1 MVLLTITASILEALE
16 KTQSLGLEKVKRDTK
31 EKGDGEDEDDGF
43 DDSER
48 TTREHGDKGIQTEH
62 ESAEKRAEKKST
74 EPSLMYPRLGNP
86 ISHGQIVELS
96 QEMKARKLQPYRLE
110 DLLKG
115 ARVFV
120 PPAPPKPEPTLEYKA
135 LMARLRRDEEA
146 RSYERMTN
154 PPPPMETFSQRFP
167 AASAARAFLCSHPN
181 INTPDPDDDGIAY
194 VDIHRQVTLILNVL
208 ISIFACAAAIWIA
221 AKWWSTPARLALS
234 MSGSALVGVAE
245 VVVYSGYLR
254 RVGEAKGKEKKIKEI
269 KEIVK
274 TWAVGAGIST
284 EELTGESSINI
295 ESKEDKTRLRP
306 RERKSTRDVS

>member
-16 KTQSLGLEKVKRDTK
+16 KIQSLGLDRVERDTK
-31 EKGDGEDEDDGF
+31 EKGDGEDDGF
-43 DDSER
+43 DDNEH
-48 TTREHGDKGIQTEH
+48 TTRENGEKGMQAEH
-62 ESAEKRAEKKST
+62 ESAEKREENKFT
-74 EPSLMYPRLGNP
+74 EPSLMDPKLGNP

-96 QEMKARKLQPYRLE
+96 QDMKARKLQPCRLE

-120 PPAPPKPEPTLEYKA
+120 PPPPRKPEPTLEYKA

-167 AASAARAFLCSHPN
+167 AASAARAFSCSQPN
-181 INTPDPDDDGIAY
+181 IKASDPDDDGIAY
-194 VDIHRQVTLILNVL
+194 TDVHRQVTLIFNVL
-208 ISIFACAAAIWIA
+208 VSIVACAAAIWVA

-245 VVVYSGYLR
+245 VAVYSGYMR
-254 RVGEAKGKEKKIKEI
+254 RLGEAKGKEKKIKEI
-269 KEIVK
+269 KEVVK
-274 TWAVGAGIST
+274 TWAVGAGISM
-284 EELTGESSINI
+284 EEVTDESSMYIA
-295 ESKEDKTRLRP
+295 SKEGKTRVRA